1 MYKKILLTTLAVV
14 IILAGVTG
22 AVGYIWQKN
31 MAPDTAFKTQPIK
44 LPPIPEN
51 LKQAPSNELIPP
63 LPKIPEPSVIN
74 SYTGEII
81 ELESDKLVISTN
93 HGDKTVKFNAGT
105 IFEKI
110 FVPRFPALPPLPGS
124 NQAPAAEIPA
134 AELISIAELQSGQN
148 AQAFA
153 NENISGQSEFTANKI
168 SLVIRLD
175 N

>member
-31 MAPDTAFKTQPIK
+31 MAPNITLKTQPIK

-51 LKQAPSNELIPP
+51 LKQAPSNTLIPP
-63 LPKIPEPSVIN
+63 LPKMPEPSVIN

-81 ELESDKLVISTN
+81 ELAGDEIVIATN
-93 HGDKTVKFNAGT
+93 RGNKTVKFNAST

-110 FVPRFPALPPLPGS
+110 FVPKFPTLPPLPGS
-124 NQAPAAEIPA
+124 NQPSVEIPGP
-134 AELISIAELQSGQN
+134 ELISLAELQSGQD
-148 AQAFA
+148 AQVFA
-153 NENISGQSEFTANKI
+153 TNNIKDQNEFTADKI